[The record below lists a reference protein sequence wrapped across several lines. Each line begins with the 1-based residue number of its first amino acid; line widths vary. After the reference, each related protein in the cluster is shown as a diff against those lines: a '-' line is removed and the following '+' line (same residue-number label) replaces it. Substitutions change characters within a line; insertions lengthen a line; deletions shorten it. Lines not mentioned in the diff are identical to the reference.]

1 MGTPLN
7 LGDSRWHVPG
17 AVIAFLLA
25 GVIFSFIVP
34 ANAQYMGFFGLV
46 VGLGTACVL
55 FVTRSARLTPRERG
69 VWRMAAVTMS
79 LFVSGVIAFAIASLT
94 GARIPAFGPLD
105 TFFLAG
111 YLSLLVVFYKMTR
124 LDSGGREWALT
135 IADALVGAVALAAL
149 VWSYWFD
156 RLTALWSR
164 APTGEVVIA
173 TLYPI
178 LDVMVVVGLLILVL
192 RRSHYHLDLRLLF
205 FAGGAAF
212 QVFGDFIY
220 MSKSIG
226 QTFTTA
232 EPPWPVNLLAATCL
246 VATAA
251 IVDRVPRKRDFA
263 EAPTPVWALIWPYLF
278 VASLLWVHLENYRA
292 LDPGTSE
299 VVLLDAVILIGV
311 IIFLRQVYVIYRDR
325 HHVDRKRAEL
335 VASVSHELR
344 TPLTAMVGFM
354 TLLDEHP
361 EEFPIDARQEMIS
374 EATAQARHMSRLVSD
389 LLMLARGDTSYLAL
403 EMEDVKAMSIVTSVL
418 RNAEPGDTRIEEDL
432 DAEALVH
439 VDPDRMKQALGN
451 LLDNAI
457 RYGDGHCLLVAR
469 VKGDDLILEV
479 HDNGPGVPERF
490 QTLVWEQFERGS
502 HRLDAVTPGLGIG
515 LSIVEAVV
523 QSHGGRAEYRKSE
536 RLGGACFSLI
546 VRDCVVQHETRA
558 RLRVGQ

>member
-1 MGTPLN
+1 MGTSLN
-7 LGDSRWHVPG
+7 LGDSRWRLPG
-17 AVIAFLLA
+17 TVIIFLLA
-25 GVIFSFIVP
+25 GILLSFFVP
-34 ANAQYMGFFGLV
+34 ATAEYLGFAGLV
-46 VGLGTACVL
+46 IALATAGFL
-55 FVTRSARLTPRERG
+55 FVKRSVRLAPRERT

-79 LFVSGVIAFAIASLT
+79 LFLAGVLAFAISSLA
-94 GARIPAFGPLD
+94 GVEIPAFGPLD

-111 YLSLLVVFYKMTR
+111 YVSMIAVFYRMTR

-149 VWSYWFD
+149 AWNYWFD
-156 RLTALWSR
+156 RLTALWSQ
-164 APTGEVVIA
+164 APAGEVVIA

-178 LDVMVVVGLLILVL
+178 VDVMVVVGLLILFL
-192 RRSHYHLDLRLLF
+192 RRSHYHLDVRLAF

-220 MSKSIG
+220 MSRSVG

-232 EPPWPVNLLAATCL
+232 EPPWPVNLLAAVCL

-251 IVDRVPRKRDFA
+251 IVDRVPRRRDFA
-263 EAPTPVWALIWPYLF
+263 DAPTPVWALIWPYLF
-278 VASLLWVHLENYRA
+278 VASLLWVHLGNYRA
-292 LDPGTSE
+292 LDPGTGE

-361 EEFPIDARQEMIS
+361 EEFPVDARQEMIS

-389 LLMLARGDTSYLAL
+389 LLMLARGDTSYLTL
-403 EMEDVKAMSIVTSVL
+403 EMEEVTALSIVTSVL
-418 RNAEPGDTRIEEDL
+418 RGIEPGETRIEEDL
-432 DAEALVH
+432 DAEAH
-439 VDPDRMKQALGN
+439 IRVDPDRMKQALGN
-451 LLDNAI
+451 LVDNAV
-457 RYGDGHCLLVAR
+457 RYGAGRCLLVAM
-469 VKGDDLILEV
+469 VKGEDLILEV

-490 QTLVWEQFERGS
+490 ETVVWEQFERGA

-523 QSHGGRAEYRKSE
+523 EAHGGRVEYRKSE

-546 VRDCVVQHETRA
+546 VRDCVMERETRP
-558 RLRVGQ
+558 RLTVGQ

>member
-1 MGTPLN
+1 VGTPLN
-7 LGDSRWHVPG
+7 LGDSRWNVPG

-25 GVIFSFIVP
+25 GVVFSFIVP
-34 ANAQYMGFFGLV
+34 ASAEYMGFFGLV

-69 VWRMAAVTMS
+69 VWRIAAVTMS
-79 LFVSGVIAFAIASLT
+79 LFVSGVLAFAIASLT

-205 FAGGAAF
+205 FASGAAF

-220 MSKSIG
+220 MSKSVG

-232 EPPWPVNLLAATCL
+232 EPLWPVNLLAATCL

-263 EAPTPVWALIWPYLF
+263 EAPTPVWALMWPYLF

-292 LDPGTSE
+292 LDPGISE

-403 EMEDVKAMSIVTSVL
+403 EIENVKAMSIVTSVL
-418 RNAEPGDTRIEEDL
+418 RSVEPGDTRIEEDL

-451 LLDNAI
+451 LVDNAI

-490 QTLVWEQFERGS
+490 QTVVWEQFERGS

-546 VRDCVVQHETRA
+546 VRDCVVRHETRP
-558 RLRVGQ
+558 RLSVGQ